1 MMRTKK
7 RYVDD
12 QAMNPRPVENSDTL
26 ELTVFLWERGQ
37 RYGWRS
43 QFLHFPPSL
52 QPPLSHR
59 ERMPKSVVG
68 VERRAIKN
76 LSLPLFCHPPSGF
89 PAPSPKVAQSCSSRL
104 L

>member
-1 MMRTKK
+1 MMRTK

-12 QAMNPRPVENSDTL
+12 QATNPRPIENSGTL
-26 ELTVFLWERGQ
+26 ELTVFLWECGQ

-52 QPPLSHR
+52 RPPPSHR

-68 VERRAIKN
+68 VEGRAIKN
-76 LSLPLFCHPPSGF
+76 LSFPLFCHPPSGF
-89 PAPSPKVAQSCSSRL
+89 PAPSPTVAQSCSSRL